1 RRRQR
6 PGPGHRQQLHRRLRR
21 RPPGGDRRRPLH
33 RGGDL
38 PHRRLRKTGGGQGS
52 ARVVYYMY
60 ITRAL
65 LARKGTPMEFIY
77 EAERIYVKDENGRM
91 AAEVTFHQ
99 RSDRAM
105 SIDHT
110 YVSPEL
116 RGQG

>member
-1 RRRQR
+1 M
-6 PGPGHRQQLHRRLRR
+6 G
-21 RPPGGDRRRPLH
+21 
-33 RGGDL
+33 
-38 PHRRLRKTGGGQGS
+38 
-52 ARVVYYMY
+52 
-60 ITRAL
+60 
-65 LARKGTPMEFIY
+65 FIY

-116 RGQG
+116 RGQGVADRLLRAAVKRFRARELKAVPVCSCAVAWFRDHPEEADLLK

>member
-1 RRRQR
+1 
-6 PGPGHRQQLHRRLRR
+6 
-21 RPPGGDRRRPLH
+21 
-33 RGGDL
+33 
-38 PHRRLRKTGGGQGS
+38 
-52 ARVVYYMY
+52 
-60 ITRAL
+60 
-65 LARKGTPMEFIY
+65 MEFIY

-116 RGQG
+116 RGQGAADKLPAASGSGS